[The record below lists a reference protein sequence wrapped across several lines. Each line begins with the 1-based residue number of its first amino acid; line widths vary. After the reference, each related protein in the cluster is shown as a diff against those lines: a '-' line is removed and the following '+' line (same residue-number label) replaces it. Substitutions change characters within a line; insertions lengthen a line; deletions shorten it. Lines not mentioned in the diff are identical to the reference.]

1 MSIKLYGIKNCDTI
15 KKARNWLNQ
24 HDITYQFID
33 HRSDG
38 LDAAQLKNWLDQ
50 LGWEAVLNKRGTTYR
65 ALTAEQKDNLDA
77 QSAFELLLA
86 QPAMIKRP
94 LLEVE
99 DQLVLGFN
107 DALYADVLLKDQ
119 LSK

>member
-15 KKARNWLNQ
+15 KKARNWLTK
-24 HDITYQFID
+24 HEITYQFID
-33 HRSDG
+33 HRADG
-38 LDAAQLKNWLDQ
+38 LDATQLKNWLEQ

-77 QSAFELLLA
+77 ESAFELLLA

-94 LLEVE
+94 LLQVE
-99 DQLVLGFN
+99 DRLVLGFN
-107 DALYADVLLKDQ
+107 DALYTDLFLKDQ
-119 LSK
+119 RSK